1 MNDIILKQAKT
12 PFIFYSRLSLNE
24 FTGYK
29 ARNIYEFLECIK
41 KVPDASIYH
50 HTHNFLLLYHY
61 VTPAPPSDF
70 AYWVREV
77 LDDEK
82 LGEKLESID
91 TIEFQNIS
99 DLRESII
106 STIKDYIKKNPSAK
120 LASKGREFHFIKSVT
135 FAFPTKYVANN
146 LMEFCDCLRN
156 IGINSIYFHMFE
168 ARLRLAK
175 GQNDFSHWIEDSL
188 EEKKL
193 AQTIGQADPYQYTLE
208 YLRNWI
214 IKEIEKSIER
224 SIS

>member
-1 MNDIILKQAKT
+1 MNDLLLKQAKT

-24 FTGYK
+24 LTGCK
-29 ARNIYEFLECIK
+29 AHNIYEFLDCMK

-82 LGEKLESID
+82 LGEKLGSID

-99 DLRESII
+99 DLRAAIV
-106 STIKDYIKKNPSAK
+106 STIENYIEKNPSK
-120 LASKGREFHFIKSVT
+120 LASKGREFQEFHFIKSVT

-146 LMEFCDCLRN
+146 LEEFCYCLKK
-156 IGINSIYFHMFE
+156 IGIDSIYFHMFE
-168 ARLRLAK
+168 ARLRLGK
-175 GQNDFSHWIEDSL
+175 GLNDFSHWIEDGL
-188 EEKKL
+188 EEKQL
-193 AQTIGQADPYQYTLE
+193 AEDIGRADPYQYTLE
-208 YLRNWI
+208 YLRHWI
-214 IKEIEKSIER
+214 IKEIER